1 MKLQPLGTHGSLQL
15 HATVRD
21 HLATV
26 RCRCR
31 AYDILPRVD
40 SRISYVEPRPPQGWR
55 TLVVGTH
62 GGELRLHDPLEGE
75 VLDVED
81 GHTGPVTQ
89 LRVHDDEQ
97 RVGVY

>member
-1 MKLQPLGTHGSLQL
+1 M
-15 HATVRD
+15 
-21 HLATV
+21 
-26 RCRCR
+26 
-31 AYDILPRVD
+31 
-40 SRISYVEPRPPQGWR
+40 
-55 TLVVGTH
+55 VGTH

-89 LRVHDDEQ
+89 LRTHDDEQ